1 LPADIVKIDQ
11 SFVRNLANDLK
22 GQTLVRHL
30 IEMSQG
36 LGFRV
41 VAEGVEN
48 REAYD
53 LLRSWQCEEAQGY
66 WMSRPLSPAALQTW
80 LEVRTATLHKAA

>member
-1 LPADIVKIDQ
+1 MPADIVKIDQ
-11 SFVRNLANDLK
+11 SFVRDLADDTK

-48 REAYD
+48 REVYD
-53 LLRSWQCEEAQGY
+53 MLRSWQCEEAQGY
-66 WMSRPLSPAALQTW
+66 WMSRPLSPAALKTW
-80 LEVRTATLHKAA
+80 LEVRTVTLHEAA